1 MNLDTYKA
9 AYEQAMSQQGV
20 KVTWN
25 EDGVPGGVPSVG
37 GYNNPDNWVATL
49 SRDGVKVDTLVTLGR
64 IQVTGMT
71 PEELAAQDIQF
82 ALKYTG
88 QVNSPQGQVP
98 SKFFDPVD
106 DDTRRFY
113 EVYPERRPGYIPAT
127 PSSRPGPA
135 TTVPTG
141 DHSTQTRQSPPV
153 PNNGTV
159 VRPGAATGAVLADA
173 PRLTF
178 WQWNYYHQQATGR
191 VGPSPEEVGVASGT
205 QLMTGPEWV
214 AAIGNYYGSAVSIPP
229 VGTGGSGGVGSTP
242 TTPSIPVGGTGTG
255 TGSQPPVGGG
265 AGAGAGAGAGGG
277 GGAGAGS
284 GAGPTRRSFWEWN
297 ALKEQSTGIV
307 GDDPAHYGIQGSDL
321 MTLADWSAITAAY
334 YASKQTPGATKP
346 ADNTML
352 YLAAAA
358 VALVVLG
365 KRG

>member
-1 MNLDTYKA
+1 MNLDQYKA
-9 AYEQAMSQQGV
+9 AYEQAMAQQGV

-49 SRDGVKVDTLVTLGR
+49 TRDGVKVDTLVTLGR
-64 IQVTGMT
+64 ISVTGMSA
-71 PEELAAQDIQF
+71 EELAKQDVWTLRRQG
-82 ALKYTG
+82 ALDA
-88 QVNSPQGQVP
+88 PQGSIAP
-98 SKFFDPVD
+98 GSYFDPVD

-113 EVYPERRPGYIPAT
+113 EMYPERRPGYVAAPRLT
-127 PSSRPGPA
+127 SPGPA
-135 TTVPTG
+135 TTVPSG
-141 DHSTQTRQSPPV
+141 GHSSLSLQSPPV
-153 PNNGTV
+153 PNDGTV

-178 WQWNYYHQQATGR
+178 WQWNYYQQLATGR
-191 VGPSPEEVGVASGT
+191 VGPDPEEVGVASGT

-214 AAIGNYYGSAVSIPP
+214 AAIGNYYGAPVSIPP
-229 VGTGGSGGVGSTP
+229 VGSGGTGGVGSTP
-242 TTPSIPVGGTGTG
+242 TTPGIPVGGTGAG

-265 AGAGAGAGAGGG
+265 AGAGAGAGGTT
-277 GGAGAGS
+277 GA
-284 GAGPTRRSFWEWN
+284 TRKSFWEWN
-297 ALKEQSTGIV
+297 ALKEQETGIV

-321 MTLADWSAITAAY
+321 MTLADWSSITAAY
-334 YASKQTPGATKP
+334 YAAKQTPGATKP